1 MKTVCLSTA
10 ELIWGQQSSE
20 TKCLVRANGRFIFG
34 FNPKWIGSVSLT
46 LLLGTWLVIGRSGAN
61 YGSRVVETQS
71 SRDPIQLGFVT
82 YQAEKPG
89 WIVALGTGIRHPRI
103 KPVTFNDIIPLMHSR
118 EAGWVG
124 SLLSNGSDGRSGSGV
139 SGALQR
145 PLNCCERVSAPV
157 IKK

>member
-1 MKTVCLSTA
+1 MFKHSRTDLGPAKQWNQMSGA
-10 ELIWGQQSSE
+10 S
-20 TKCLVRANGRFIFG
+20 RFNFG
-34 FNPKWIGSVSLT
+34 FNAKWIGSVSLT

-71 SRDPIQLGFVT
+71 SRDSIQPGFVT

-89 WIVALGTGIRHPRI
+89 WIVALGTGIRRLGI

-124 SLLSNGSDGRSGSGV
+124 SLLSNGSDGRSG
-139 SGALQR
+139 LWCQR
-145 PLNCCERVSAPV
+145 RSAEAP
-157 IKK
+157 